1 MTFMTWVKIC
11 GITNLEDAQTAVAA
25 GADAL
30 GFVFYEKS
38 PRNIDPGAAR
48 EVVSKLPE
56 KVEKVGVFVAGSDV
70 EWDDIFCHVGL
81 TAVQHQFS
89 FAPKAPQGSPKAVCI
104 SSFPRKPRFFVS
116 LPVSPF
122 LGDEQALKSLAADFA
137 HLRPEVPGRP
147 PVSDEVFDTFFLD
160 SGSQQ
165 HPGGTGQPFDWEKA
179 VPIAE
184 AMRQGGLKLVVA
196 GGLTPSNVAEAI
208 RILKPWGVD
217 VSSGVEERPGKKD
230 AEKVRSFIAAVRQI
244 EKND

>member
-1 MTFMTWVKIC
+1 MTWVKIC

-48 EVVSKLPE
+48 EIVDKLPE
-56 KVEKVGVFVAGSDV
+56 EMEKVGVFVVGSDL
-70 EWDDIFCHVGL
+70 EWDHIFRRVGL

-89 FAPKAPQGSPKAVCI
+89 FATKAPQGSPKGVCI

-137 HLRPEVPGRP
+137 HLWPEVQGQP
-147 PVSDEVFDTFFLD
+147 PVPDGVFDTFFLD

-196 GGLTPSNVAEAI
+196 GGLTPSNVGEAI

-244 EKND
+244 EKSA

>member
-1 MTFMTWVKIC
+1 
-11 GITNLEDAQTAVAA
+11 
-25 GADAL
+25 
-30 GFVFYEKS
+30 
-38 PRNIDPGAAR
+38 
-48 EVVSKLPE
+48 
-56 KVEKVGVFVAGSDV
+56 
-70 EWDDIFCHVGL
+70 
-81 TAVQHQFS
+81 
-89 FAPKAPQGSPKAVCI
+89 
-104 SSFPRKPRFFVS
+104 VS

-147 PVSDEVFDTFFLD
+147 PVPDGVFDTFFLD

-196 GGLTPSNVAEAI
+196 GGLTPSNVGEAI

-244 EKND
+244 EKSA